1 MRFHI
6 QNHHTPENCGT
17 HLEERKEGIN
27 SVADW
32 PARCKELGIEYLVG
46 GACRPQHTGFMFVE
60 ADDMS
65 KVTELM
71 RPTMGRDECVIT
83 PVTER

>member
-32 PARCKELGIEYLVG
+32 PARCKELGIESLVG
-46 GACRPQHTGFMFVE
+46 GLVALRILVLCLLRQIACPKWRT
-60 ADDMS
+60 
-65 KVTELM
+65 
-71 RPTMGRDECVIT
+71 
-83 PVTER
+83 

>member
-32 PARCKELGIEYLVG
+32 PARCKELESNTWLVVLV
-46 GACRPQHTGFMFVE
+46 ALSIRALCL
-60 ADDMS
+60 S
-65 KVTELM
+65 KQM
-71 RPTMGRDECVIT
+71 IWPK
-83 PVTER
+83 